1 MPTPSEILDAAYRRA
16 NVSLNQPLVNDVE
29 IASKIAYVCRNVQ
42 NRAGVRLILSASL
55 AKIHRP
61 EVDIRKPYTE
71 IGDDDAY
78 SGRTYDEAYIAEFIN
93 RYNLPCNRTT
103 AFLTP
108 ALRTGIQT
116 LTPDLNLAGRPRR
129 LYQTTLELL
138 NDVYSNRLS
147 AEDLLAETVRLLLVI
162 REESRQRIEALL
174 AGLRAS
180 EETVPL
186 SSEMIVNLIQQHLS
200 TPGASRLP
208 VLVVAAAY
216 RAAGEH
222 LRERVLPLES
232 HTSADE
238 QTGAL
243 GDVQITLLD
252 DNDVVTSYE
261 MKNRRVTHE
270 DIEIALRKIANSGLA
285 IDNYIFITKEP
296 IDQDVQDYARE
307 VYART
312 GGIEVVVLDCMG
324 FIRHFLHLFHRLRT
338 QYLEAYQ
345 QLVLEEPLSAVNQHL
360 KEVFL
365 NLRQAAEAMLS
376 ES

>member
-1 MPTPSEILDAAYRRA
+1 M
-16 NVSLNQPLVNDVE
+16 
-29 IASKIAYVCRNVQ
+29 
-42 NRAGVRLILSASL
+42 
-55 AKIHRP
+55 
-61 EVDIRKPYTE
+61 
-71 IGDDDAY
+71 
-78 SGRTYDEAYIAEFIN
+78 
-93 RYNLPCNRTT
+93 
-103 AFLTP
+103 
-108 ALRTGIQT
+108 
-116 LTPDLNLAGRPRR
+116 
-129 LYQTTLELL
+129 YQTTLELL